1 MKASHAAPV
10 LLYLHGF
17 RSSPASV
24 KAREVAAAVESL
36 PAHARPR
43 LHVPALD
50 FAPAAAMAST
60 VAWIES
66 NVTQPRERL
75 TLIGSSLGGFYATH
89 LAERFAARAVLIN
102 PAIHPYDD
110 LRLYLGRQT
119 NLYSGETFEVTEA
132 HFAELAALAVER
144 ITRPERY
151 LLLVQTGDEVLDFRQ
166 AVSFYGGAFQSVEGG
181 GDHAF
186 QRFASWIPAIL
197 RFAGIAPAMPPNGYQ
212 PTA

>member
-1 MKASHAAPV
+1 MNAPHALPV

-24 KAREVAAAVESL
+24 KARELAAAVETL
-36 PAHARPR
+36 PAHFRPR
-43 LHVPALD
+43 LYIPALHLG
-50 FAPAAAMAST
+50 PASAMAAM
-60 VAWIES
+60 VAWIELS
-66 NVTQPRERL
+66 VAAPHAQL
-75 TLIGSSLGGFYATH
+75 TIIGSSLGGFYATY
-89 LAERFAARAVLIN
+89 LAERFGARAVLIN
-102 PAIHPYDD
+102 PAIRPYDD
-110 LRLYLGRQT
+110 LRPYLGRQT
-119 NLYSGETFEVTEA
+119 NMYSGETFEVTEA

-151 LLLVQTGDEVLDFRQ
+151 LLLVQAGDEVLDFRE
-166 AVSFYGGAFQSVEGG
+166 AVGFYAGAFQSVEGG

-197 RFAGIAPAMPPNGYQ
+197 RFAGIAPAANGYQ